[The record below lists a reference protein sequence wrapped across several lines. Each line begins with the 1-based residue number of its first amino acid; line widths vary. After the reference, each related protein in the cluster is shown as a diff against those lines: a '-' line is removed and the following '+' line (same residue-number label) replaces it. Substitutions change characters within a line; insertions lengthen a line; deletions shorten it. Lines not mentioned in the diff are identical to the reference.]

1 MAFTAIFDARVL
13 HPPAVRDLLLRLAQ
27 TGLFRGRWTDQ
38 ILDVTMEN
46 VLRLRPDLEVAQLA
60 RTRKLMCEAV
70 PDCLV
75 TGYEPL
81 MSGLS
86 LPDGDDRHVL
96 AAAIRCSAQVIV
108 TTDAAAFPAASVE
121 PFNIEA
127 QSPDEFVLDLV
138 DLAPARVA
146 AVVQQESSALRAP
159 PRSAGTLLDDLS
171 SLGLPRTAAALRASF
186 DG

>member
-1 MAFTAIFDARVL
+1 MK
-13 HPPAVRDLLLRLAQ
+13 
-27 TGLFRGRWTDQ
+27 
-38 ILDVTMEN
+38 
-46 VLRLRPDLEVAQLA
+46 LA
-60 RTRKLMCEAV
+60 RTRKLMCESV

-75 TGYEPL
+75 TGCEPL
-81 MSGLS
+81 MSALS
-86 LPDGDDRHVL
+86 LPDDTDPHVL

-138 DLAPARVA
+138 DLAPACVA
-146 AVVQQESSALRAP
+146 AVVQQESSALRTH

-171 SLGLPRTAAALRASF
+171 SLGLPRTAAARPSTGEARGCAIQVLGRRYACPAERRRRAAPIDASR
-186 DG
+186 